1 MQAHALWRV
10 KTAARLSESDLRV
23 ISGLQPAKAGFLC
36 TEFSSAD
43 AKPRQQKLPQIPGP
57 PAKGFMRS
65 QGSKSCRKVQD
76 PQPRALCEAK
86 AAKAAAKS
94 RTPSQGLYSKPRQ
107 QNLLQIPGQPAKGF
121 IRSQGSKICCKFQDS
136 QPRALLPTRT
146 FCFTL
151 LCRLKEAVNIIRGPA
166 TQNVVGVHARQNT
179 RLVQMVQEV

>member
-36 TEFSSAD
+36 TGFSSAD
-43 AKPRQQKLPQIPGP
+43 AKPRQQKLPQ
-57 PAKGFMRS
+57 
-65 QGSKSCRKVQD
+65 SCRKVQD

>member
-36 TEFSSAD
+36 TGFSSAD

-121 IRSQGSKICCKFQDS
+121 IAHPNVLLHVALPPERSCKHHPRS
-136 QPRALLPTRT
+136 GNAERRRSPCPTEHTPRANGTGSLEK
-146 FCFTL
+146 
-151 LCRLKEAVNIIRGPA
+151 RLAQPHWQ
-166 TQNVVGVHARQNT
+166 TQKPGRIQ
-179 RLVQMVQEV
+179 